1 MEERDFFTEKNE
13 TRTHN
18 INCPT
23 CKQAADYP
31 IRWIR
36 RLKKQSLPPRAGE
49 EDSVRFKAARDYMVR
64 VDDVVRCSNP
74 RCGKRIEITSLQ
86 SVVLL

>member
-1 MEERDFFTEKNE
+1 MQETDFFTEKNE
-13 TRTHN
+13 TKTHS
-18 INCPT
+18 IYCPG
-23 CKQAADYP
+23 CRQSADYE

-36 RLKKQSLPPRAGE
+36 RTKKGSLPRGAGDDDRA
-49 EDSVRFKAARDYMVR
+49 RFKAARDYMVR
-64 VDDVVRCSNP
+64 VDDVLRCKNP